1 VRSVCGVKSFPQ
13 ETIPKLDNKSIW
25 HYNNGI
31 VIDKENELGDFFT
44 GATVSKKDNFYSV
57 EYKGQIVAKF
67 AIKDLAVVTA
77 MDRVKLET
85 LLQKSNVFVL
95 KAA

>member
-1 VRSVCGVKSFPQ
+1 
-13 ETIPKLDNKSIW
+13 
-25 HYNNGI
+25 

-57 EYKGQIVAKF
+57 EYKGQLVAEY
-67 AIKDLAVVTA
+67 AIKDLALMTA
-77 MDRVKLET
+77 LDVAKLET
-85 LLQKSNVFVL
+85 LLQKSNIFVL

>member
-1 VRSVCGVKSFPQ
+1 
-13 ETIPKLDNKSIW
+13 
-25 HYNNGI
+25 

-57 EYKGQIVAKF
+57 EYKGQIVAEF

-85 LLQKSNVFVL
+85 LLQKSNVLSSKQHNILVDNKSGWLYNSFIN
-95 KAA
+95 

>member
-13 ETIPKLDNKSIW
+13 ETIPKLDNKSTW
-25 HYNNGI
+25 RYNNGI
-31 VIDKENELGDFFT
+31 VIDRENELGDFFT
-44 GATVSKKDNFYSV
+44 GQLVA
-57 EYKGQIVAKF
+57 EY